1 MPLFDGNGRSY
12 SRVFESIMIVTGPS
26 FTSVTAIFAPNW
38 PQATGR
44 PSSAVAC
51 RWNAS

>member
-26 FTSVTAIFAPNW
+26 FNEW
-38 PQATGR
+38 
-44 PSSAVAC
+44 C
-51 RWNAS
+51 RRGSR